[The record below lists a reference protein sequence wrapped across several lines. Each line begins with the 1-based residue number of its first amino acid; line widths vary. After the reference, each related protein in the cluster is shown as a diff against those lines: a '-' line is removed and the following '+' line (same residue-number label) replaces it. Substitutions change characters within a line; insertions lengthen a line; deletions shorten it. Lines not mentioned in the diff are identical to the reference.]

1 MIKILLLSTA
11 LIFLVG
17 CGRDNIKNGTSSKTA
32 RSNDYANTH
41 VYNKNSPYAKALEKC
56 ALIDNESDSC
66 KLSEL
71 PILGQE
77 ANTITKE
84 MIMNRLLVS
93 HEWMG
98 ARFSQMLD
106 RFSGKMIQ
114 QLFRATTAVVIDDD
128 IIPAYYWA
136 VTGAIYLD
144 PRYIWQTAA
153 EKKTIT
159 KREDYRAG
167 FGTGLK
173 FDEGTFFRQYNKSL
187 YTFDKTDRSAAEAEL
202 SLAGLLYHELTHAND
217 FIPPSMTASLNGNLS
232 VLDNILNIGGNRTSE
247 QLYASSP
254 VRSQMLIGLGQVLF
268 HGDTATDEQKQITGR
283 EVGELF
289 DDDGTAA
296 MYAYAT
302 RYEDTAML
310 FQTVMM
316 KYFYNVDG
324 YQVFFDPDE
333 YEKSG
338 TFEWGIKNPV
348 LKENV
353 LDRAVFVANHVLPI
367 GGGWEERLHGIQDAP
382 VRIANIPTFAHGYM
396 AKPFKFDKKEFQKSK
411 PISID

>member
-1 MIKILLLSTA
+1 MIKTLLLATA
-11 LIFLVG
+11 LIFLLG
-17 CGRDNIKNGTSSKTA
+17 CGRDNIKNGTNSNTA
-32 RSNDYANTH
+32 RSNDYSNTH
-41 VYNKNSPYAKALEKC
+41 AYNKNSPYTKALEKC
-56 ALIDNESDSC
+56 ALIKSESDSC

-71 PILGQE
+71 PLLGQE

-153 EKKTIT
+153 EKETIT
-159 KREDYRAG
+159 KKEDYRAG
-167 FGTGLK
+167 FGSGLK
-173 FDEGTFFRQYNKSL
+173 FDEGTFFRRYNQSI
-187 YTFDKTDRSAAEAEL
+187 YTFDKTNRSAAEAEL

-217 FIPPSMTASLNGNLS
+217 FIPPSMIGSLNGNLS
-232 VLDNILNIGGNRTSE
+232 VLDNIVNIGGNRTSE

-254 VRSQMLIGLGQVLF
+254 VHSQTLIGLGQVLF
-268 HGDTATDEQKQITGR
+268 QGETATAEQKQITSR
-283 EVGELF
+283 EVGDLF

-296 MYAYAT
+296 MYAYST

-338 TFEWGIKNPV
+338 TFKWGIKNPV

-353 LDRAVFVANHVLPI
+353 LDRAVFVANRVLPI
-367 GGGWEERLHGIQDAP
+367 SGGWTERLHGIQDAP
-382 VRIANIPTFAHGYM
+382 ARIANIPAFANGYM
-396 AKPFKFDKKEFQKSK
+396 AKSFKFDKKEFQKLK